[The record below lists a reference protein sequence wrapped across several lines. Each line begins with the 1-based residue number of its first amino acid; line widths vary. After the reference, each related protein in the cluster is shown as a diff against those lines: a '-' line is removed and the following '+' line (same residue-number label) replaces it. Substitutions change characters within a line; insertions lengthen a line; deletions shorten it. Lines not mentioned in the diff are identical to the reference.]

1 MKRPDSVFEE
11 LVSGA
16 PLEREVRAFT
26 SALEQRR
33 EVLAMVDAHRESNG
47 AEAPLPVELRAC
59 LLVANEEALAAGE
72 AWSRAVAAHEGLAAY
87 TLTGKPRTLEALED
101 GLAAEDAMR
110 ETIAAEALGDYA
122 PDAEELEER
131 DRRRA
136 EIEAARDEVG
146 WPDDTTTSRA
156 GGHYGDA

>member
-1 MKRPDSVFEE
+1 MRRPDSVFEE

-72 AWSRAVAAHEGLAAY
+72 AWARAVAVRDGLAAY
-87 TLTGKPRTLEALED
+87 TLTGKRLTLEELEWWE
-101 GLAAEDAMR
+101 AAEDAM
-110 ETIAAEALGDYA
+110 ASADFA

-131 DRRRA
+131 ARQRA
-136 EIEAARDEVG
+136 E
-146 WPDDTTTSRA
+146 A
-156 GGHYGDA
+156 GGHHGDA

>member
-1 MKRPDSVFEE
+1 MRRPDSVFEE

-16 PLEREVRAFT
+16 PLEREARAFA

-47 AEAPLPVELRAC
+47 VDAPIPGDLLAC
-59 LLVANEEALAAGE
+59 LTVANAEALAAGE
-72 AWSRAVAAHEGLAAY
+72 AWARAVAVRDGLAAY
-87 TLTGKPRTLEALED
+87 TLTGKRHTLEELEQWE
-101 GLAAEDAMR
+101 AAEDAM
-110 ETIAAEALGDYA
+110 ASADFA

-131 DRRRA
+131 ARQRA
-136 EIEAARDEVG
+136 EAGGDEVG
-146 WPDDTTTSRA
+146 LAADAFTSRA